1 MKYCRAK
8 KATEKLK
15 ILAEYKI
22 SKNEIKMKTRQAKKY
37 ITRIYS
43 KKIKQIY
50 QKLGKLFALLSMWE
64 EKLNLIHASENI
76 MALYFSI

>member
-8 KATEKLK
+8 KATEKLI
-15 ILAEYKI
+15 ILAEYKT
-22 SKNEIKMKTRQAKKY
+22 SKNEIKMKTRQAKKC

-50 QKLGKLFALLSMWE
+50 QKFGKLFALLSMWE
-64 EKLNLIHASENI
+64 EKVNVLHPP
-76 MALYFSI
+76 